1 MKIIDEKG
9 RLFGKVNLIDLAV
22 ILVIVLAAAALI
34 WKLGGDKAAA
44 AITAEPTRV
53 NYTVLC
59 QDVPTEV
66 CEFAETQIGKNLV
79 NSGKVLDAQ
88 LVETSFAATDE
99 EGLQNLYL
107 TVDGAASFAGEVY
120 TVGPQDV
127 RVGYEYI
134 FKTSEFELT
143 GIVSDMEVTHG

>member
-22 ILVIVLAAAALI
+22 ILVIVLAAAA
-34 WKLGGDKAAA
+34 LGGDKAAA

-143 GIVSDMEVTHG
+143 GLVSDMEVTHG